1 MLKSQRMAHTLTA
14 PQALSW
20 YFKHRP
26 AFVKDICWHV
36 STAGSQWGTTR
47 QRHAESALDA
57 MAEPARV
64 NAFLL
69 QHADALALDSA
80 TRAALE
86 NDAAEMHAYAARM
99 RTYLAN
105 PWA

>member
-1 MLKSQRMAHTLTA
+1 MLKSGCMARTLTA
-14 PQALSW
+14 SEALSW
-20 YFKHRP
+20 YFKRRP
-26 AFVKDICWHV
+26 AFVKNICWHV

-47 QRHAESALDA
+47 QRHAESALDT

-69 QHADALALDSA
+69 QHADALALDTT